1 MPRRATRQQRQQ
13 RSAAAEEVES
23 AKPHMQP
30 TKGGRARRAPWP
42 LGSSSGGRRPL
53 CVFRVRNPDLSG
65 AGECSFQRSDE
76 VKNYVG
82 TAPLHEEQ
90 QHNQAQAI
98 YGRLHAHN
106 HNNHHHRLE
115 TDLTRNAHGRH
126 RAPTNQ
132 TFFPPNPPGVYG
144 HGHMAMECLQQG
156 GEGRC
161 RPGPHGP
168 WPAAARNSL
177 ARACSEGCCMVSGRL
192 CQAAE
197 GRGTQCLARPPG
209 GTGSSGEQGPW
220 SEYTAKPQLAAPK
233 GGYGPARPSGRWACP
248 PGGRGYGGVALRSPS

>member
-1 MPRRATRQQRQQ
+1 
-13 RSAAAEEVES
+13 
-23 AKPHMQP
+23 MQP

-53 CVFRVRNPDLSG
+53 CVFRVRNPNLSE
-65 AGECSFQRSDE
+65 AERVQFFSEAAKSR
-76 VKNYVG
+76 
-82 TAPLHEEQ
+82 TPPAPRLVHEEQ
-90 QHNQAQAI
+90 PHNQAQGF

-106 HNNHHHRLE
+106 HNNHYHRLE

-144 HGHMAMECLQQG
+144 HGQMAMECLQQG

-177 ARACSEGCCMVSGRL
+177 AQACSEGCCMVSGRL

-197 GRGTQCLARPPG
+197 GRGTQCLAGPP
-209 GTGSSGEQGPW
+209 GSSG
-220 SEYTAKPQLAAPK
+220 SSAA
-233 GGYGPARPSGRWACP
+233 
-248 PGGRGYGGVALRSPS
+248 RGLRR

>member
-1 MPRRATRQQRQQ
+1 MIPESGPQPCRRDRREREADREAVDRFI
-13 RSAAAEEVES
+13 RHAES
-23 AKPHMQP
+23 GFFGDRPP
-30 TKGGRARRAPWP
+30 GPWA
-42 LGSSSGGRRPL
+42 RPL
-53 CVFRVRNPDLSG
+53 
-65 AGECSFQRSDE
+65 AGGGLYVCFAGVTRIWAKRSECSFSAKRRRKRTPS
-76 VKNYVG
+76 
-82 TAPLHEEQ
+82 APRLVHEEQ

-144 HGHMAMECLQQG
+144 HGQMAMECLQQG

-197 GRGTQCLARPPG
+197 GRGTQYLARPPG
-209 GTGSSGEQGPW
+209 SSGSSAVQG
-220 SEYTAKPQLAAPK
+220 L
-233 GGYGPARPSGRWACP
+233 GGWN
-248 PGGRGYGGVALRSPS
+248 